1 MANLS
6 LIHPEIGIW
15 HLIMF
20 LTKTDV
26 IKGDGW
32 TASTL
37 LIPEAMFVSV
47 CGSLLLSSLY
57 GVVSFSL

>member
-6 LIHPEIGIW
+6 LIHPDLSIQ

-20 LTKTDV
+20 LTKTGL

-32 TASTL
+32 TARTL
-37 LIPEAMFVSV
+37 LIPEEMFVSV
-47 CGSLLLSSLY
+47 CGFLLFSSLY
-57 GVVSFSL
+57 GVISFSL